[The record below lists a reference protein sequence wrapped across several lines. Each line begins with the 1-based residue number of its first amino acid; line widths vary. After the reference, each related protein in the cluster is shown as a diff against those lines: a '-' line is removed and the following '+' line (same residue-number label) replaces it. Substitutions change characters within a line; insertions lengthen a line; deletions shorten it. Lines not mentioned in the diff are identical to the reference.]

1 MWIYKKIKLPWFL
14 IVLCILNMVLNFL
27 IVPVNGASDT
37 MWKQY
42 YEEEEI
48 DTIFV
53 GSSISAAT
61 FDPLIFDDILGVKSF
76 NMGTPAQSFVQS
88 LEALESA
95 FDEHGIR
102 RVILSV
108 GFFSFQ
114 EKMLDVAEMS
124 FVMGRTKGKGGID
137 GLMDSVGWLM
147 SEDVVENEKS
157 VNYLFPW
164 LYNSVTLSAEGIY
177 ENLLEKMSLQNA
189 DISNRMP
196 KGYRPYFGEGID
208 WDRIWI
214 ENSLYYYSGTV
225 EPEMI
230 DSFKEIMKLC
240 NSKEGVEL
248 VVVNTPHPV
257 YDVISY
263 YGIYEEM
270 DAIVRELC
278 ESYEIE
284 YYDFSLVK
292 PELFDTE
299 SDYFYD
305 CEHLNHKGAQ
315 SFSKMFCDFWQKRD
329 NDEDVNEY
337 FYTVDE
343 YYDVHNTL
351 LDEWIKMCEAK

>member
-1 MWIYKKIKLPWFL
+1 MRIYKKIKLPGFL

-27 IVPVNGASDT
+27 IVLVNGASDT

-48 DTIFV
+48 DTLFV

-61 FDPLIFDDILGVKSF
+61 FDPLIFDDILGVNSF

-88 LEALESA
+88 LEALESV
-95 FDEHGIR
+95 FDEHEIR
-102 RVILSV
+102 TVILSA

-114 EKMLDVAEMS
+114 EKVLDVAEMS
-124 FVMGRTKGKGGID
+124 FVMGRTKGKGGIA
-137 GLMDSVGWLM
+137 GIMDSVSWLM
-147 SEDVVENEKS
+147 SEKVVENEKS

-164 LYNSVTLSAEGIY
+164 LYNNITLSAEGIY
-177 ENLLEKMSLQNA
+177 GNILEKMGLTNS
-189 DISNRMP
+189 DTSNRMP

-208 WDRIWI
+208 WDRIWT

-225 EPEMI
+225 ESEMME
-230 DSFKEIMKLC
+230 SFEEIMELC
-240 NSKEGVEL
+240 NSKGVKL

-257 YDVISY
+257 YDVVSCH
-263 YGIYEEM
+263 GIYEEM
-270 DAIVRELC
+270 DKMVRDLC

-299 SDYFYD
+299 SEYFYD

-315 SFSKMFCDFWQKRD
+315 AFSKMFCDFWQKR
-329 NDEDVNEY
+329 NSGEDVNEY

-343 YYDVHNTL
+343 YYDVHNIL
-351 LDEWIKMCEAK
+351 LDEWIKICEAK